1 MIDEKDL
8 SLLGRSRTRRALF
21 KKQQAEEQRQQFETE
36 EKPLKLKKKQSRQ
49 SNRSFETDE

>member
-21 KKQQAEEQRQQFETE
+21 KKQQAENQRQQFETE